1 MASRLI
7 LIFAIL
13 AASGVPITVS
23 SFDLKKYCAEKCAV
37 RRGGNLCD
45 CNVVHF
51 AGKRTFMRPNSRAA
65 ILARYANWRQSRMT
79 LGRATPKKLTP
90 SLLGRFVVLRP
101 FVHRTPSKNALPLR
115 YGLRPR
121 PADWKSDWERL
132 LTSREPSRRFPNH
145 GAYPYQRKSRLN
157 RKSGDSTAD
166 RLI

>member
-1 MASRLI
+1 MASRLM

-23 SFDLKKYCAEKCAV
+23 SFDLQKYCAEKCAV

-51 AGKRTFMRPNSRAA
+51 AGKRTVLRPNSRAA

-79 LGRATPKKLTP
+79 LGRATHKKLTP

-101 FVHRTPSKNALPLR
+101 FVYRTPSKNVWSHR

-121 PADWKSDWERL
+121 PDGWKSDWERL
-132 LTSREPSRRFPNH
+132 RTLRGPSRRLANH
-145 GAYPYQRKSRLN
+145 DAYPYRQESKLTRKSE
-157 RKSGDSTAD
+157 DSTAD